1 VDFANSAS
9 VRIFLA
15 EKCEARTVR
24 YSGSAAEDE
33 RRAALGDDTIIIRKP
48 RIVVVHRENMH
59 LRRRQSRRDSAV
71 SAGVLAGLVI
81 STGFPATGLWVLG
94 SGISIRCRPDI
105 PWLGVAHLCSQA
117 IEERPR
123 AYASDTNSAFTRAGS
138 SVEEE
143 YPVGMKHAAAQ
154 KWFAVETLLNR

>member
-1 VDFANSAS
+1 
-9 VRIFLA
+9 VRIVLA

-24 YSGSAAEDE
+24 YSGSAAEYE

-71 SAGVLAGLVI
+71 SAGALAGLVI
-81 STGFPATGLWVLG
+81 LTGIPGDRSLG
-94 SGISIRCRPDI
+94 PGISIRCRPDI
-105 PWLGVAHLCSQA
+105 PWLGAAHLCSQA
-117 IEERPR
+117 IEERLR
-123 AYASDTNSAFTRAGS
+123 AYPSDTNPAFTRAGS

>member
-1 VDFANSAS
+1 MDFANSAS
-9 VRIFLA
+9 VRIVLA

-81 STGFPATGLWVLG
+81 SIGFPATGLWVLG
-94 SGISIRCRPDI
+94 FLFGVDLISHGLA
-105 PWLGVAHLCSQA
+105 WL
-117 IEERPR
+117 I
-123 AYASDTNSAFTRAGS
+123 YAVKR
-138 SVEEE
+138 
-143 YPVGMKHAAAQ
+143 
-154 KWFAVETLLNR
+154 